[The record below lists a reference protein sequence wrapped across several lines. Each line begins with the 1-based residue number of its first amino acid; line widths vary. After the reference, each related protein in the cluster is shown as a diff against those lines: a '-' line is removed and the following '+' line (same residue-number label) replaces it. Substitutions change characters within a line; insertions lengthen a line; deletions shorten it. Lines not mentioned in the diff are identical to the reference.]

1 MPEEMMIGGS
11 ALRAAAQELDD
22 RTGVILDGRN

>member
-1 MPEEMMIGGS
+1 MIGGS